1 MKKSVDTTPYL
12 AKIGY
17 HIVSRA
23 RVLSWSYRRLGCE
36 PYKNAMATNRLTSEM
51 FEDGGVESQFDAVRA
66 CASGTTPHRRT
77 AAVKLA
83 ARIFTALAI
92 AFAISYVAA
101 RDFTPDAS
109 AAAGKIDVL
118 NVGTCY
124 ATSSDV
130 FEQEDC
136 IDNVGEA
143 DDQYRLDTGSNPGI
157 QGLETGSTVFATY
170 AVDPM
175 TSSDAPRAILQDAD
189 LIKISILD
197 GGRDRRT
204 PVLLRAGGAQHPTLT
219 AELDCYTVSDGE
231 LSFRENTARGS
242 QIDGYDREMCGVYK
256 LINDEF
262 FPTEP
267 MDGNALLKY
276 DRAQKF
282 IDRAEAEANRDTAAV
297 SFVGSRASGNVLEV
311 MLPTP
316 NTGDERYH
324 PLHREVEDNLLS
336 SDTVIKFYGYLQSDT
351 SKGGC
356 ERITAAE
363 AADIDGLTEAKICDL
378 GNLVQF
384 DEDVGSGNTDDEVA
398 GGVAPWIT
406 FGMGVG
412 TTDVVHIRYVYYLT
426 SEWEE
431 IIGDKLPGDAYGSDN
446 PPRFTRDE
454 TSDSPK
460 KIILQSAG
468 DGNTRFQHLWL
479 RETGRFTG
487 RYEGFLRLTDP
498 NGSTVD
504 GETNWG
510 RAVANATGHE
520 IAEAAVLGVQGGPV
534 TIRYRDYEGNTQ
546 TLAISIDTEPP
557 EVLVETPSYKTNF
570 ADQRVR
576 VVGTFNDDGSRL
588 REDSFRMFL
597 DNTDDE
603 EENGEDGSP
612 VFDLPVDQ
620 PSASEDHGK
629 YGCVGI
635 ENDNNASDPVVQ
647 LAEDYAVVVAGD
659 CSAQFGIIPAS
670 DLFKKLEDAGGDQV
684 LAKIDPDDFDDRAN
698 EGVFDDIA
706 RLDIDTAGEELN
718 NTVDFQGFVLDIAGN
733 IGFTDSD
740 ATGPTFIHD
749 FGTKM
754 ADRKD
759 DRYNVLGWYSRHIIS
774 IDQLDPRL
782 GRAVTGFYGE
792 NDDDE
797 PLANVRGVMLLFD
810 GAIDPSSVDNSTFRV
825 ELDAISG
832 ASATA
837 ATVVDI
843 DVVGDTVYLLLSE
856 DLLPDATPKLSINS
870 GRSVRD
876 PAGNPLTSNDDLDGI
891 GDESRESES
900 EDGIPPTFTIELSN
914 GSGTGTGDEGPGKL
928 TKDKIVVTVKSN
940 EDLQGTPSVSF
951 VCEGFTW
958 TDTKGTTTMADDET
972 LDMERFLSNR
982 RGKLSNQVP
991 TAIEPNDET
1000 GKCEDG
1006 DTLQVRAE
1014 PIYSRPGNTWEYEWR
1029 NPVDEDSLLHLSD
1042 GDVTVVAFGR
1052 DANGWSDKY
1061 SEEADNSYNWGAT
1074 TTVFELDSELEPP
1087 TKGDTPANILKYGS
1101 VQPREGADVFETR
1114 PFVLLT
1120 FVDASTVAL
1129 DSFKMNGTAQDI
1141 NPLGNNRF
1149 LFWPDALSLG
1159 KHKVEVESVDAAGNE
1174 VDFSYEFEVKARTA
1188 FEIEL
1193 LAGWNAVSVPAM
1205 PVNPTIGDVFTIAE
1219 VDQVV
1224 SWDSSTPGAPW
1235 RIATKVDGVWSTNA
1249 EFAPLDRVVAGKG
1262 YWVHA
1267 NGFVDQDVLLTGVP
1281 DRESSGN
1288 APAGPL
1294 GISTVKGWNFVG
1306 VVDTDGDQTQEG
1318 DFGEE
1323 LMNSKQEMVT
1333 ATTYLRTYKQAYTWD
1348 PIKSQFNVIEG
1359 GDNIEIGDGIWVY
1372 YADGFNLA
1380 P

>member
-23 RVLSWSYRRLGCE
+23 RVPSWSYRRLGCE
-36 PYKNAMATNRLTSEM
+36 PYKNAMATNRLTSQM
-51 FEDGGVESQFDAVRA
+51 LEDGGVESQFDAVRA

-83 ARIFTALAI
+83 AKIFTALAI

-101 RDFTPDAS
+101 RDFAPDAS

-130 FEQEDC
+130 FEQDDC

-157 QGLETGSTVFATY
+157 QGLETKSTVFATY
-170 AVDPM
+170 AADPR
-175 TSSDAPRAILQDAD
+175 TSSDAPRGILQDAD

-204 PVLLRAGGAQHPTLT
+204 PVLLRAGGAQHPTLS
-219 AELDCYTVSDGE
+219 APLDCYNVSSDGD
-231 LSFRENTARGS
+231 LVFNANAARGS
-242 QIDGYDREMCGVYK
+242 QIDGYDREMCAVYE

-262 FPTEP
+262 FPTAR
-267 MDGNALLKY
+267 MDGNALLKH

-282 IDRAEAEANRDTAAV
+282 IDRADDPGDRDTAAV
-297 SFVGSRASGNVLEV
+297 SFTGSRASGNVLEV

-316 NTGDERYH
+316 NTGNETYH

-336 SDTVIKFYGYLQSDT
+336 SDTVIRFYGYLQSDT
-351 SKGGC
+351 DKGGC
-356 ERITAAE
+356 ERITAAQ
-363 AADIDGLTEAKICDL
+363 AADIDGLAEAKICDL

-384 DEDVGSGNTDDEVA
+384 DEDVGSGNTADEVA

-412 TTDVVHIRYVYYLT
+412 TTDIVHIRYVYYLT

-431 IIGDKLPGDAYGSDN
+431 IIGGRLPSAYPDEVN
-446 PPRFTRDE
+446 PPRFTKEEEGDN
-454 TSDSPK
+454 PK
-460 KIILQSAG
+460 ATILESTG
-468 DGNTRFQHLWL
+468 DGSTRMQNLWL

-487 RYEGFLRLTDP
+487 RYEGFLRLTDS
-498 NGSTVD
+498 NGNTLD
-504 GETNWG
+504 GDTNWG
-510 RAVANATGHE
+510 RAIGDATGHE
-520 IAEAAVLGVQGGPV
+520 NNEAAVLSVQGGPV
-534 TIRYRDYEGNTQ
+534 NIRYKDYEGNTQ

-557 EVLVETPSYKTNF
+557 EVLVETPAYKTNF

-576 VVGTFNDDGSRL
+576 VVGTFSDDGSRL
-588 REDSFRMFL
+588 REDSFRLFL

-603 EENGEDGSP
+603 EENGEDGTP
-612 VFDLPVDQ
+612 VFDLPVDV
-620 PSASEDHGK
+620 PSANEDHGQ

-635 ENDNNASDPVVQ
+635 ANPTNASDPIVQ
-647 LAEDYAVVVAGD
+647 LTEDYVVVVSGD
-659 CSAQFGIIPAS
+659 CEPQFGIIPAS
-670 DLFKKLEDAGGDQV
+670 DLFLKLEDADGDQV
-684 LAKIDPDDFDDRAN
+684 LAKIDPDDFDDGAT

-706 RLDIDTAGEELN
+706 RLDIDTGGDELN

-733 IGFTDSD
+733 IGFSDSD
-740 ATGPTFIHD
+740 QVGRTFIHD
-749 FGTKM
+749 YGTKR
-754 ADRKD
+754 ADRKA

-810 GAIDPSSVDNSTFRV
+810 GAIDPPSVDNSTFRV

-832 ASATA
+832 ASAST

-856 DLLPDATPKLSINS
+856 DLLPNATPKLSINS

-876 PAGNPLTSNDDLDGI
+876 PAGNPLTSNDDLDGV

-900 EDGIPPTFTIELSN
+900 EDGIPPTFTIELSK
-914 GSGTGTGDEGPGKL
+914 GSGSGIGDEGPGKL
-928 TKDKIVVTVKSN
+928 TKDKIVVTVTSD
-940 EDLQGTPSVSF
+940 EDLQGSPSVSF

-958 TDTKGTTTMADDET
+958 KDADNVT

-982 RGKLSNQVP
+982 RGKLSDQGP
-991 TAIEPNDET
+991 TTIEPNDET
-1000 GKCEDG
+1000 GDCEDG
-1006 DTLQVRAE
+1006 EKLQVRAE

-1029 NPVDEDSLLHLSD
+1029 NPPDSEDSSLHLSD

-1061 SEEADNSYNWGAT
+1061 SESADNSYNWGAT

-1120 FVDASTVAL
+1120 FVDASTVTL
-1129 DSFKMNGTAQDI
+1129 TSFKMNGTAQDI
-1141 NPLGNNRF
+1141 EPLGNNRF
-1149 LFWPDALSLG
+1149 LFWPPEAFNLG

-1174 VDFSYEFEVKARTA
+1174 EDFSYEFEVKARTA
-1188 FEIEL
+1188 FAIEL

-1205 PVNPTIGDVFTIAE
+1205 PVNPSIGDVFTIDE

-1224 SWDSSTPGAPW
+1224 GWDSSTPDAPW

-1249 EFAPLDRVVAGKG
+1249 EFAPLNTIESGKG

-1267 NGFVDQDVLLTGVP
+1267 NGFVPQDVSLTGVP

-1288 APAGPL
+1288 APAGPI

-1306 VVDTDGDQTQEG
+1306 VVDTDGDQTQAG

-1348 PIKSQFNVIEG
+1348 PIKSQFNVVEG